1 MNNKIKPIYSQDDSD
16 HDQALEEFEARKE
29 SFYVK
34 FQRSAPE
41 SRERDLKCDFEESEI
56 DENIVVGETE
66 MNERLAMIF
75 RHNL

>member
-41 SRERDLKCDFEESEI
+41 SRERSQMRFRR
-56 DENIVVGETE
+56 
-66 MNERLAMIF
+66 ERD
-75 RHNL
+75 R